1 MTKISQDFTRTI
13 LMLLFIGGLIGASFL
28 VVQPFLAATVWAITL
43 VIATWPL
50 LTTVQASLGGRRWG
64 AVVVM
69 TVALLLIVLLPLSL
83 AIGAIVSHVDQITA
97 FVAGVPDFRP
107 GPPPAWLS
115 DIPLVGSPAAERW
128 QRFVDNGARDVIEIA
143 KPYFGS
149 VVQWFVRA
157 TGSLG
162 GIVVHF
168 LLTIGI
174 AASLYATG
182 EKAAAWCQRFGR
194 RLAGERGKE
203 VILLAGKAIRSVAFG
218 VVGTALAQT
227 LVAGIGLVLAGAPQA
242 GLLTAVTLLLCV
254 AQLGPALVLVPV
266 VIWLFATGAS
276 VSAIVLLVFSVV
288 ALTMDNFV
296 RPLLIRRGADLP
308 LAVILVGVIGGLL
321 AFGLLGL
328 FLGPVILGVA
338 YTLLQNWMSEDSAS

>member
-1 MTKISQDFTRTI
+1 MRTRSQDFTRTI
-13 LMLLFIGGLIGASFL
+13 LMLLFIGGLIAAAFL
-28 VVQPFLAATVWAITL
+28 VVQPFLAAGIWAITL

-50 LTTVQASLGGRRWG
+50 LVKVQASLGGRRWA
-64 AVVVM
+64 AVIVM
-69 TVALLLIVLLPLSL
+69 TLALLVIVLLPLSL
-83 AIGAIVSHVDQITA
+83 AIGAIASHVDEITA
-97 FVAGVPDFRP
+97 LVSGLPDYRP
-107 GPPPAWLS
+107 GPPPAWLA
-115 DIPLVGSPAAERW
+115 DVPLVGSPAAQRWER
-128 QRFVDNGARDVIEIA
+128 FAANGLDDIIQVA
-143 KPYFGS
+143 KPYLGD

-162 GIVVHF
+162 GIVVHC

-182 EKAAAWCQRFGR
+182 ETAAAWCQRFGR
-194 RLAGERGKE
+194 RLAGERGKG
-203 VILLAGKAIRSVAFG
+203 VVLLSGKAIRSVAYG

-227 LVAGIGLVLAGAPQA
+227 VVTGIGLVLAGVPQA

-254 AQLGPALVLVPV
+254 AQLGPALIVVPA

-276 VSAIVLLVFSVV
+276 ASGVVLLVIGVV

-321 AFGLLGL
+321 SFGLLGL

-338 YTLLQNWMSEDSAS
+338 YTLLQNWISEDTGA